1 MKWKLID
8 SHAHVNFRPFKDDWH
23 QVIERAH
30 EATIGVVNVGS
41 QLSTSRRSVEVA
53 KQFSEGGV
61 WAAVGLH
68 PIHLAEDH
76 VEEDIIDEEKIS
88 FTTRQERFDHVAYL
102 ELAKQPEVVA
112 IGECGLDYYRLP
124 EDAAKKEEYIA
135 LQKDTLKQ
143 QIGLALQVNKPNIFH
158 CREAYDDF
166 LQIVEK
172 YTGQVKGVVHCYT
185 GNADTVERLVQAG
198 LYVGFTGIITFPKT
212 EYLAEA
218 VKRVPLDRLLV
229 ETDCPYLAPVPYRG
243 KRNQPAYVEFVAQK
257 VAEIKGVS
265 FEQVCAQTAE
275 NTRQL
280 FGLGA

>member
-1 MKWKLID
+1 MNWKLID
-8 SHAHVNFRPFKDDWH
+8 SHAHVNFRPFQDDWH
-23 QVIERAH
+23 QAIERAH
-30 EATIGVVNVGS
+30 EAGVGVVNVGS

-53 KQFSEGGV
+53 KQMKEGV

-76 VEEDIIDEEKIS
+76 VEEDIIDGEKIS
-88 FTTRQERFDHVAYL
+88 FTTRQERFDHAAYL
-102 ELAKQPEVVA
+102 ELARRAEVVA

-124 EDAAKKEEYIA
+124 QDEVKKQEYIA

-166 LQIVEK
+166 LEIVNK
-172 YTGQVKGVVHCYT
+172 YRRQVRGVVHCYT
-185 GNADTVERLVQAG
+185 GDADNVERIVKSG

-218 VKRVPLDRLLV
+218 VRRVPLDRLLV

-243 KRNQPAYVEFVAQK
+243 KRNEPAYVEFVAQK

-265 FEQVCAQTAE
+265 FEQVCQQTAE
-275 NTRQL
+275 NTRRL
-280 FGLGA
+280 FGLKA

>member
-8 SHAHVNFRPFKDDWH
+8 SHAHVNFRPFQDDWH

-30 EATIGVVNVGS
+30 EASVGVMNVGS

-53 KQFSEGGV
+53 QEFSADGV

-68 PIHLAEDH
+68 PTHLAEDH
-76 VEEDIIDEEKIS
+76 VEEDVIDGEKIS
-88 FTTRQERFDHVAYL
+88 FTTRQERFDHMAYL
-102 ELAKQPEVVA
+102 GLAQRPEVVA

-124 EDAAKKEEYIA
+124 EDAGKKQEYIT
-135 LQKDTLKQ
+135 LQKDVLKQ
-143 QIGLALQVNKPNIFH
+143 QIGLALQVKKPNIFH

-166 LQIVEK
+166 LKIVEK
-172 YTGQVKGVVHCYT
+172 YRGQVRGVVHCYT
-185 GNADTVERLVQAG
+185 GDADTVERLVAAG

-243 KRNQPAYVEFVAQK
+243 KRNEPAYVEFVAQQ
-257 VAEIKGVS
+257 VAKIKGIS
-265 FEQVCAQTAE
+265 FDLVCQQTEE
-275 NTRQL
+275 NTRKL
-280 FGLGA
+280 FKLNG